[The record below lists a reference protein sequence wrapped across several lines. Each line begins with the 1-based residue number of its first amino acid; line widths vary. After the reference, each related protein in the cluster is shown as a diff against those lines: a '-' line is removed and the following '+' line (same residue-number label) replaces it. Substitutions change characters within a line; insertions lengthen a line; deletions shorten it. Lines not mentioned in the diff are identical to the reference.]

1 MRKAVA
7 RRCRLEVYDSRRD
20 WFGLMVTLG
29 VDLASQPKRTA
40 TRRRRPLRTMRRAV
54 GAAILVLC
62 FGSCG
67 NDNRELIDP
76 PDLAPPVPPPAASSV
91 PFEDLT
97 LEVGDSVVVE
107 SVEALFIGYTP
118 LAFTAG
124 SSDTTVL
131 RASVREAMRLTIT
144 ARAVGSA
151 DVSVTATEPA
161 RDPNDS
167 YGLGPQ
173 GRSVTRT
180 AKVTVIE
187 R

>member
-1 MRKAVA
+1 
-7 RRCRLEVYDSRRD
+7 
-20 WFGLMVTLG
+20 
-29 VDLASQPKRTA
+29 
-40 TRRRRPLRTMRRAV
+40 MRRAV

-62 FGSCG
+62 FGSCD

-76 PDLAPPVPPPAASSV
+76 PGLAPPVPPPTATSV
-91 PFEDLT
+91 PFDDLT

-107 SVEALFIGYTP
+107 SVEALFVGYIP
-118 LAFTAG
+118 LTFTAG

-131 RASVREAMRLTIT
+131 RASVREAVRLTIT
-144 ARAVGSA
+144 ARAPGSA
-151 DVSVTATEPA
+151 DVSVTATEPT
-161 RDPNDS
+161 RDPNDW

-187 R
+187 P